1 MNTPIDWL
9 QELVMKNMIAWFKN
23 IFLGETSSEFYYQ
36 QEEARYNFEAQNQT
50 VRFLT
55 SNKAS

>member
-1 MNTPIDWL
+1 
-9 QELVMKNMIAWFKN
+9 MKNMITNAANWLKS
-23 IFLGETSSEFYYQ
+23 IFLGESSSEFFYQ
-36 QEEARYNFEAQNQT
+36 HEEARFEFESENQK

>member
-1 MNTPIDWL
+1 
-9 QELVMKNMIAWFKN
+9 MKNMIAWFKN

-36 QEEARYNFEAQNQT
+36 KEEARYDFESQNQK

>member
-1 MNTPIDWL
+1 
-9 QELVMKNMIAWFKN
+9 MIANIHTWLKN

-36 QEEARYNFEAQNQT
+36 HEEARYEFESENQK